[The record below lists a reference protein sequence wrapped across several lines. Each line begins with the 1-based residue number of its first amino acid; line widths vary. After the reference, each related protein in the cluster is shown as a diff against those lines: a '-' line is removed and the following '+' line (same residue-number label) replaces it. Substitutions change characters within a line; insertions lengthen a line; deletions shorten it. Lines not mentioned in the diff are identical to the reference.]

1 MSRLGL
7 NVCPLFM
14 ACSLF
19 GDARY
24 RKVSL
29 YSQCRSRLLVPV
41 HKEIE
46 QIETKSDN
54 FVDDFP
60 DPAESRNR
68 SLCLQDF
75 TSNANIYYMETILI
89 QWSDR
94 RLSAVLEVSEELR
107 LSPQHKKCRKLRI
120 WSHLL
125 KKSLL
130 KNYIFCTVSSPPIVL
145 FGAFWERSKCTW
157 SH

>member
-29 YSQCRSRLLVPV
+29 YSQCRSRLLLPV
-41 HKEIE
+41 HKETE

-54 FVDDFP
+54 CVHDFP
-60 DPAESRNR
+60 DPAESRNK
-68 SLCLQDF
+68 SPCLQDF

-94 RLSAVLEVSEELR
+94 RLPAVLEELR